1 MSICKGGKGY
11 MFNDILF
18 KLNNFFTMVAYAS
31 QKSDAE
37 KQVAVQEVVDTG
49 TRDTIG
55 GGEILHYIGN
65 EAEEAWYT
73 MNEVLIN
80 QIESLPLIKI
90 GICCILIFVLI
101 LIIFQLLGLGQGIT
115 YAGVESELA
124 NINRL
129 KKFDEYVI
137 KRNRQ
142 LARLTKQVESIG
154 LGVDKS
160 RITYLEY
167 NLRRAG
173 VKNPGGQRILTPQEY
188 NAIIKG
194 VMFTFL
200 LAGLVLLPI
209 NMMLGVTVALLGIVA
224 MGIIPDALLRDTV
237 LRKDKIIKLNFFDFY
252 GELHYP
258 IVADEN
264 EPLVKILRNYAKV
277 DLVPE
282 MREFTNNV
290 ADIFDLH
297 GEYEGTKYVA
307 QEYKEIPEVTKLM
320 RLIRQY
326 HDGADVVNDMMG
338 FREQLLLEQQMQI
351 DKACEKII
359 QKARTS
365 FNIIYIILFQA
376 IISAMAIYL
385 PDLGNMSSL
394 FGG

>member
-1 MSICKGGKGY
+1 
-11 MFNDILF
+11 MFNNILNKF
-18 KLNNFFTMVAYAS
+18 FNLFTMIAYANQS
-31 QKSDAE
+31 TAE
-37 KQVAVQEVVDTG
+37 QQVNIQNVADTNG
-49 TRDTIG
+49 RDTVG
-55 GGEILHYIGN
+55 GGEVLHYIGN
-65 EAEEAWYT
+65 SAEEAWYN
-73 MNEVLIN
+73 MNEALMA
-80 QIESLPLIKI
+80 QIESLPMVKI
-90 GICCILIFVLI
+90 GICCILLFVLI
-101 LIIFQLLGLGQGIT
+101 IIIFKLLGLGQGAT
-115 YAGVESELA
+115 FSGVEAELA

-129 KKFDEYVI
+129 KKHDELI
-137 KRNRQ
+137 ITRNKQ
-142 LARLTKQVESIG
+142 LNFLTEKIESLG
-154 LGVDKS
+154 LGIDKS
-160 RITYLEY
+160 RISYLEY
-167 NLRRAG
+167 NLKRAG

-194 VMFTFL
+194 IM
-200 LAGLVLLPI
+200 LAFVGTGVLLIPL
-209 NMMLGVTVALLGIVA
+209 NMMLALTVALLGIVS
-224 MGIIPDALLRDTV
+224 MSIIPDALLRDTV
-237 LRKDKIIKLNFFDFY
+237 LNKDKIIKLNFFDFY

-258 IVADEN
+258 IVSDEN

-338 FREQLLLEQQMQI
+338 FREQLMLEQQMQI

-359 QKARTS
+359 RKARSS
-365 FNIIYIILFQA
+365 FNLIYIILFQA
-376 IISAMAIYL
+376 ILSAMAVYL
-385 PDLGNMSSL
+385 PDLGNMGSL